1 MRAAAASWV
10 ERLSHPSGT
19 TPRHDAYSRFFRRKF
34 IIGGIE
40 KIATDTYSFERIR
53 QNGFAYVDKTAILKP
68 LADGSIGSQFFVAR
82 PRRFGKSLAV
92 STLQCLFEGRRDLFQ
107 GLAIEP
113 DWDWS
118 RTYPVL
124 KLDMGSCQASSVDDL
139 WRKIDT
145 MLRFESER
153 LGVPLRENETPSGKF
168 QFLMKDMIAAADRK
182 AKERDPGASVDKMVL
197 LVDEY
202 DKPLLGHL
210 GREDVNGIR
219 DALKAF
225 YSVIKTCEGMQR
237 FAFLTGVS
245 KFSKVSIFSDLN
257 NLNEFS
263 MDWRVGTL
271 FGYTHEEVKANF
283 PKALAAL
290 GANYGWDAETTFSQL
305 AKMYDGY
312 RFAESAPRVFNPVS
326 VGKCLSAGKFDEYWF
341 ETETPTFLLN
351 LLAGAPEQIDG
362 VTLDASAFSVY
373 EPGAPE
379 LLPLLYQTGYLT
391 ITGSVREGVYTQYTL
406 GFPNDEVRNAF
417 SKAVSRTFSALPATE
432 HASLLNQMLAAL
444 RSDDVN
450 DMLDAL
456 SCFFANIPAN
466 ITVKREKYYQTLFY
480 AVFVLIG
487 ARTSAEC
494 WTNRGRVDA
503 VVETPCGIYVFEFKL
518 DGTAEAA
525 LRQIE
530 AKGYHE
536 KYLRSGKKVTLVGAA
551 FDAEMRNLSD
561 RRIEVVD

>member
-1 MRAAAASWV
+1 M
-10 ERLSHPSGT
+10 
-19 TPRHDAYSRFFRRKF
+19 
-34 IIGGIE
+34 E
-40 KIATDTYSFERIR
+40 KIATDTYSFADIR
-53 QNGFAYVDKTAILKP
+53 QGGFVYVDKTAILKT
-68 LADGSIGSQFFVAR
+68 LAEGSLGKQFFVAR
-82 PRRFGKSLAV
+82 PRRFGKSLAI
-92 STLQCLFEGRRDLFQ
+92 STLQCLFEGRRDLFR

-118 RTYPVL
+118 KTYPVL

-139 WRKIDT
+139 WRKVNT
-145 MLRFESER
+145 MLRFEAER
-153 LGVPLRENETPSGKF
+153 IGVPLREDEPPSGRF

-182 AKERDPGASVDKMVL
+182 AKEKDPAASVDKMVL

-210 GREDVNGIR
+210 GKPDVCEIR

-225 YSVIKTCEGMQR
+225 YSVIKTCEGLQR
-237 FAFLTGVS
+237 FAFITGVS

-263 MDWRVGTL
+263 MDPRVGTL

-283 PKALAAL
+283 PQALAAL
-290 GANYGWDAETTFSQL
+290 GSKLGLDAEATF
-305 AKMYDGY
+305 AKLVYWYDGY
-312 RFAESAPRVFNPVS
+312 LFEENAARVFNPVS
-326 VGKCLSAGKFDEYWF
+326 IGKCLSSEKFDPYWF
-341 ETETPTFLLN
+341 ETGTPSFLLR
-351 LLAGAPEQIDG
+351 LMEQTP
-362 VTLDASAFSVY
+362 VMLDDIEVSQTAFSVY
-373 EPGAPE
+373 EPDNPA
-379 LLPLLYQTGYLT
+379 LMSLLYQTGYLT
-391 ITGSVREGVYTQYTL
+391 IKGTRQEGEERVYRL
-406 GFPNDEVRNAF
+406 ACPNYEVRKAF
-417 SKAVSRTFSALPATE
+417 SESLSVEFSHLDAFE
-432 HASLLNQMLAAL
+432 HSSLLNQMLAAL

-487 ARTSAEC
+487 ARTFAEC

-518 DGTAEAA
+518 NDTAEAA
-525 LRQIE
+525 LAQVKD
-530 AKGYHE
+530 KGYHE
-536 KYLRSGKKVTLVGAA
+536 KYLRRGKKVTLVGAA

-561 RRIEVVD
+561 RRIEVVPQGEACGDGASK